1 MTRAFRILVVD
12 DDEDNACSLGEL
24 FELFDV
30 HLAAF
35 GGLRAPGALLGGGQ
49 G

>member
-24 FELFDV
+24 FEPFRA
-30 HLAAF
+30 HAKA
-35 GGLRAPGALLGGGQ
+35 GANLRDLQ
-49 G
+49 RSERE